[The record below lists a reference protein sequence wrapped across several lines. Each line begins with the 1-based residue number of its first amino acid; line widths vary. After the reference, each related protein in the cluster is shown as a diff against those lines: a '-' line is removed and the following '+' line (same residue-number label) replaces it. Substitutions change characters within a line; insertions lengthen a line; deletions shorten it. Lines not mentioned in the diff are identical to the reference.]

1 MNIPQGGIRKG
12 VNNYNI
18 ESYNCRKMAVFTRTT
33 KNLILKIDEF
43 FDNIDLGLLVFREGV
58 KAYLEKDLD
67 AFNRH
72 IQKVE
77 LLESNADKLQ
87 RSIENEMIT
96 HSILPQHRSEVS
108 SLIDVLDEIIDT
120 IKATLNEFSIELPD
134 IPSSLNH
141 NFISIME
148 ASVSAGEELIPAAR
162 AYFKSPYT
170 VREKLL
176 KVYYFESETD
186 KVSRSTTRIIFQEMK
201 ELDLAHKSH
210 LRYIIH
216 HIENISDN
224 AQKAA
229 DLLSAMAIKIVI

>member
-1 MNIPQGGIRKG
+1 
-12 VNNYNI
+12 
-18 ESYNCRKMAVFTRTT
+18 MALFTRTT
-33 KNLILKIDEF
+33 KNIIISIDEF

-58 KAYLEKDLD
+58 KAYLEKDMES
-67 AFNRH
+67 FTRH

-77 LLESNADKLQ
+77 SLERNADKLQ

-96 HSILPQHRSEVS
+96 HSILPQHRVEVTA
-108 SLIDVLDEIIDT
+108 LIDVIDEIIDSL
-120 IKATLNEFSIELPD
+120 KSTLNEFCIELPD
-134 IPSSLNH
+134 IPESLNH
-141 NFISIME
+141 NFLSIME

-162 AYFKSPYT
+162 AYFRAPHT

-186 KVSRSTTRIIFQEMK
+186 KVSRNTQKVIFQDMK
-201 ELDLAHKSH
+201 ELDLARKSH

-216 HIENISDN
+216 HIEKISDT

-229 DLLSAMAIKIVI
+229 DQLSAMAIKIIM

>member
-1 MNIPQGGIRKG
+1 
-12 VNNYNI
+12 
-18 ESYNCRKMAVFTRTT
+18 MAVFTRTT
-33 KNLILKIDEF
+33 KNLILKIEEF

-58 KAYLEKDLD
+58 KAYLEKDME

-72 IQKVE
+72 LEKAE

-96 HSILPQHRSEVS
+96 HSILPQHRGEVS

-120 IKATLNEFSIELPD
+120 VKSTLNEFSIEMPD
-134 IPSSLNH
+134 IPASLNH

-176 KVYYFESETD
+176 KVYYYESETD
-186 KVSRSTTRIIFQEMK
+186 KVSRGTARIIFQEMNDM
-201 ELDLAHKSH
+201 DLAHKSH
-210 LRYIIH
+210 LRYIIQ

-229 DLLSAMAIKIVI
+229 DLLSAMAIKTVM

>member
-1 MNIPQGGIRKG
+1 
-12 VNNYNI
+12 
-18 ESYNCRKMAVFTRTT
+18 MAVFTRTT

-58 KAYLEKDLD
+58 KAYLDKDME

-72 IQKVE
+72 LLKIE

-120 IKATLNEFSIELPD
+120 IKATINDFGIEMPD
-134 IPSSLNH
+134 IPPSLNH
-141 NFISIME
+141 NFISITE
-148 ASVSAGEELIPAAR
+148 ASVCAGEELMPAAR
-162 AYFKSPYT
+162 AYFKSPYS

-186 KVSRSTTRIIFQEMK
+186 KVSRNTTKIIFQEMK
-201 ELDLAHKSH
+201 ELDLAQKSH
-210 LRYIIH
+210 LRYIIQ

-229 DLLSAMAIKIVI
+229 DLLSAMAIKIVM